1 MNASSHPSNQARSVG
16 ALRTKQ
22 DLTPEQ
28 RKLMLSFQRLR
39 YGRIPVLRVE
49 DGLPVL
55 GGGLSC
61 VRTVKVLGENA
72 PHPAAQSEHFEL
84 RREVTDFFRMLA
96 ELGNGE
102 VRDLEIRN
110 GLPFS
115 FELVETLKV

>member
-1 MNASSHPSNQARSVG
+1 MNASSLRPKSTRPLG
-16 ALRTKQ
+16 ATPTKQ
-22 DLTPEQ
+22 GLAPEQ
-28 RKLMLSFQRLR
+28 QRLLTVFQHLR
-39 YGRIPVLRVE
+39 YGRIPVLRIE
-49 DGLPVL
+49 GGLPVL
-55 GGGLSC
+55 GSGLGC

-72 PHPAAQSEHFEL
+72 PHPAAQSEYFEL